1 MGFGQCKDL
10 TLEGSSLSELLPLLV
25 KGGRGGSSLKSHPP
39 TLHDMCHPHVDEG
52 VGGPC
57 LLLHAAGLGLLVAP
71 IIARKRRELL
81 EC

>member
-1 MGFGQCKDL
+1 MICA
-10 TLEGSSLSELLPLLV
+10 TWHAV
-25 KGGRGGSSLKSHPP
+25 
-39 TLHDMCHPHVDEG
+39 G

-81 EC
+81 ECWIPCIGVGGLWPMQGPNTRGLES